1 MPTPIA
7 SLALFATV
15 VLLALGSAC
24 APQSQI
30 RRSAFIPGASLP
42 ARVGAE
48 LHEGEVRLAGHVNAG
63 RADAAPLS
71 SLNWTEVG
79 DPGVFIP
86 DFQLGASGWFG
97 LGGGLEIG
105 GQLQFAS
112 LSWARRNTVGVL
124 DFPSQHQESLL
135 LGGVGLRYNVPI
147 DHPALRL
154 GLIGEVNYVSIPQAV
169 FVLEQ
174 DAYRF
179 ERIDDEGFLL
189 PNVALQLGWEE
200 RLGHRITFAPHLLL
214 GAQRSV
220 TNVGFDDDL
229 SRLDDSTLEG
239 FIAGYV
245 GVGVDFRIHALA
257 VGASLYFPFDGV
269 DRIEFGPSFAVT
281 LGGVIG
287 GEPAAAPHEHGPA
300 PRAPD
305 DAGDP
310 YYDDGY

>member
-7 SLALFATV
+7 SLALLATV
-15 VLLALGSAC
+15 ATLALASAC

-48 LHEGEVRLAGHVNAG
+48 LHEGEVRLAGHVNAV

-71 SLNWTEVG
+71 ELYWTEVG

-112 LSWARRNTVGVL
+112 LSWTRRNTVGVL
-124 DFPSQHQESLL
+124 DFPAQHQENLL
-135 LGGVGLRYNVPI
+135 LGGVGLRYNVPV
-147 DHPALRL
+147 DHHALRV
-154 GLIGEVNYVSIPQAV
+154 GLIGEVNYVSVPQAV

-174 DAYRF
+174 DVYRF
-179 ERIDDEGFLL
+179 ERIDNEGFLL
-189 PNVALQLGWEE
+189 PNVALQVAWEE
-200 RLGHRITFAPHLLL
+200 PLSPHITFAPHLLL

-239 FIAGYV
+239 FVAGYV
-245 GVGVDFRIHALA
+245 GLGADFRIHALA
-257 VGASLYFPFDGV
+257 VGAAIYFPFDGV
-269 DRIEFGPSFAVT
+269 DRIDFGPSFALT

-287 GEPAAAPHEHGPA
+287 GEPYADPREPSHAPHD
-300 PRAPD
+300 R
-305 DAGDP
+305 